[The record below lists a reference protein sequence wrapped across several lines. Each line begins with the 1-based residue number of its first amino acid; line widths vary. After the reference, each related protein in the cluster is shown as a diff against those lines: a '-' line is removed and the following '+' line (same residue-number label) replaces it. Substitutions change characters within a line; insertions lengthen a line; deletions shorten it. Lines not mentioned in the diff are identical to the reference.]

1 MRVLAALCACP
12 GSKATSQWAATH
24 VIAGSASAGDRQRQ
38 LAKFRTQFAGCRRK
52 LTAKVSTRVITGRA
66 DVSMRNFVE
75 LWNLD
80 RPDHRSICEA
90 RRLLRL
96 LGSVCQLD
104 AAGLCRC
111 RSVAK
116 PARMVGDQYVPE
128 VGLFTRSWHPWSIT
142 CSRRKWRLHM
152 CLSTVM
158 NSRALGACA
167 KWH

>member
-1 MRVLAALCACP
+1 MGCHARRRGECQCRRP
-12 GSKATSQWAATH
+12 
-24 VIAGSASAGDRQRQ
+24 IASIG
-38 LAKFRTQFAGCRRK
+38 KFRTQFAGCRRK

-142 CSRRKWRLHM
+142 CSRRNWRLHM

-158 NSRALGACA
+158 IQPSTRCLCKVALILLQG
-167 KWH
+167 